1 MKALI
6 SHKILDIKLGAGIK
20 YMVLMITFLTSITGP
35 NSKAAIVGPGPF
47 DDVVAAL
54 KSGNAKELAGYFDA
68 TVELNIAGKSDSYNK
83 SKAEGILLEFFAKN
97 KAKSFDII
105 HQGEGGG
112 SRFAAGNLVTS
123 GGTFRTSFFLQK
135 KGGSFVISEL
145 RFENK

>member
-1 MKALI
+1 MKALAGKKIQNIKI
-6 SHKILDIKLGAGIK
+6 SSEIRYMILLVIFLASIAG
-20 YMVLMITFLTSITGP
+20 S
-35 NSKAAIVGPGPF
+35 NSRAAINGPGPF
-47 DDVVAAL
+47 EDVVAAL
-54 KSGNAKELAGYFDA
+54 KSGNAKDLVSYFDA

-83 SKAEGILLEFFAKN
+83 SKAESILLEFFAKN
-97 KAKSFDII
+97 KVKSFDII

-112 SRFAAGNLVTS
+112 SRFAAGTLVTS

>member
-1 MKALI
+1 MKTLADQ
-6 SHKILDIKLGAGIK
+6 KILDIKISAGIK
-20 YMVLMITFLTSITGP
+20 YMVLLVTFLTSVAG
-35 NSKAAIVGPGPF
+35 SDSRAAIVGPGPF
-47 DDVVAAL
+47 EDVVAAL
-54 KSGNAKELAGYFDA
+54 KSGSAKDLAAYFDA

-83 SKAEGILLEFFAKN
+83 SKAESILLEFFAKN
-97 KAKSFDII
+97 KVKSFDII

-112 SRFAAGNLVTS
+112 SRFAAGTLVTS

>member
-1 MKALI
+1 MRYM
-6 SHKILDIKLGAGIK
+6 ILL
-20 YMVLMITFLTSITGP
+20 VTFLVSIAGS
-35 NSKAAIVGPGPF
+35 NSRAAIAGPGPF
-47 DDVVAAL
+47 EDVVAAL
-54 KSGNAKELAGYFDA
+54 KNGNAKDLAAYFDA

-83 SKAEGILLEFFAKN
+83 SKAESILLEFFAKN
-97 KAKSFDII
+97 KVKSFDII

>member
-1 MKALI
+1 MTALAGKKIQNIKI
-6 SHKILDIKLGAGIK
+6 SSGIRYMILLIIFLASIAG
-20 YMVLMITFLTSITGP
+20 S
-35 NSKAAIVGPGPF
+35 NSRAAINGPGPF
-47 DDVVAAL
+47 EDVVAAL
-54 KSGNAKELAGYFDA
+54 KSGNAKDLVSYFDA

-83 SKAEGILLEFFAKN
+83 SKAESILLEFFAKN
-97 KAKSFDII
+97 KVKSFDII

-112 SRFAAGNLVTS
+112 SRFAAGTLVTS

>member
-6 SHKILDIKLGAGIK
+6 SHKTLDIKISAGIR
-20 YMVLMITFLTSITGP
+20 YMVLLVTFLTFMSDS
-35 NSKAAIVGPGPF
+35 NSKAAIAGPGPF
-47 DDVVAAL
+47 EDVVAAL
-54 KSGNAKELAGYFDA
+54 KSGNAKDLAAYFDA

-83 SKAEGILLEFFAKN
+83 SKAESILLEFFAKN
-97 KAKSFDII
+97 KVKSFDII

>member
-1 MKALI
+1 MKPLA
-6 SHKILDIKLGAGIK
+6 SHKIPDIKINAGIK
-20 YMVLMITFLTSITGP
+20 YMVLLVFFLASAAGS
-35 NSKAAIVGPGPF
+35 NSKAAIAAPGPF

-54 KSGNAKELAGYFDA
+54 KSGNAKDLAGYFDA

-83 SKAEGILLEFFAKN
+83 SKAESILLEFFAKN
-97 KAKSFDII
+97 KVKSFDII

-112 SRFAAGNLVTS
+112 SRFAAGTLVTS
-123 GGTFRTSFFLQK
+123 GGTFRASFFLQK